1 MSAIADS
8 CALIV
13 FLQNPDA
20 RALMP
25 NAFPYLESR
34 PVYVPPMVVWEIS
47 RLVAF
52 GRLPKLPASLP
63 DLLRAQ
69 GFHPLPMT
77 WEVAET
83 AETLP
88 PIHRDPVDRLIV
100 AHAQRQH
107 MPILTSDGT
116 IPAYGVKTIW

>member
-8 CALIV
+8 CALVV
-13 FLQNPDA
+13 FLQDPDA
-20 RALMP
+20 QAAMP
-25 NAFPYLESR
+25 NAFPYLKSR

-52 GRLPKLPASLP
+52 GRLPKLPTPLP
-63 DLLRAQ
+63 DLLRAH
-69 GFHPLPMT
+69 GFGFLPMT

-88 PIHRDPVDRLIV
+88 PIHRDPVDRIIV
-100 AHAQRQH
+100 AHALRQG
-107 MPILTSDGT
+107 MPVLTSDGT
-116 IPAYGVKTIW
+116 IPAYGVATIW

>member
-13 FLQNPDA
+13 FLQDPNA
-20 RALMP
+20 QAAMP
-25 NAFPYLESR
+25 NAFPYLQSR

-52 GRLPKLPASLP
+52 GRLPRLPAALP
-63 DLLRAQ
+63 DLLRAH
-69 GFHPLPMT
+69 GFGFLPMT

-83 AETLP
+83 AQTLP
-88 PIHRDPVDRLIV
+88 PIHRDPVDRVIV
-100 AHAQRQH
+100 AHAMRQD
-107 MPILTSDGT
+107 MPILTCDRS
-116 IPAYGVKTIW
+116 IPAYGVTTIW